1 MPSMIPY
8 LLKPHWCLAI
18 VELQESARLMSL
30 LGQILLV
37 AEWKLASCGASFEL
51 GKCWSDTSN
60 FVTTRFFWPRSNRKR
75 SNDFLAFSKVHL
87 STVIEALTGHCPLG
101 IYAVRLTILPVAN
114 CLNEHEI
121 ESSQHFLFE
130 CPSFNRSSLKYLDHT
145 LLNIQV
151 K

>member
-1 MPSMIPY
+1 MLGHCRIAG
-8 LLKPHWCLAI
+8 KCTADELAR
-18 VELQESARLMSL
+18 SDTSGCRM
-30 LGQILLV
+30 G
-37 AEWKLASCGASFEL
+37 KLASCGASFEL

-101 IYAVRLTILPVAN
+101 IYAVRLTILPDAN

-130 CPSFNRSSLKYLDHT
+130 CPLT
-145 LLNIQV
+145 GQA
-151 K
+151 